1 MSLKTNSSSPNSFL
15 NYIIFAALKSQNRV
29 MSKDPLMK
37 EEVPMVKING
47 PSIQLPSFSLV
58 SDQLKLFPNDQEKA
72 EQRTA
77 SIGRY
82 NIFKNIIIMEI
93 LEKMSKCLS
102 L

>member
-1 MSLKTNSSSPNSFL
+1 MVPVQIDFL
-15 NYIIFAALKSQNRV
+15 HYIFFTALKSQNRV

-77 SIGRY
+77 SIGTY
-82 NIFKNIIIMEI
+82 KIFLK
-93 LEKMSKCLS
+93 K
-102 L
+102 